1 MTRRRY
7 GVQHNRPPPGGGR
20 RRLARLCVVLFRV
33 GLGPVLGR
41 RLLLLHHTA
50 RTDGRLRHT
59 PLEVIAYDA
68 ERGCWILAS
77 PADAPWFLDLL
88 DAPLT
93 TVQVGNR
100 HYAVT
105 AHVPEADEAAEIMAR
120 HVTDGPRRARR
131 PCPAGGMAENA
142 DARPDA
148 RRADLPTLVRLDAA
162 PGQRLPGPMPYRAAD
177 RNG

>member
-1 MTRRRY
+1 MTQKRH
-7 GVQHNRPPPGGGR
+7 GVRHHRPPPGGGR
-20 RRLARLCVVLFRV
+20 RRLARLSVVLFRV

-59 PLEVIAYDA
+59 ALEVIAYDA

-77 PADAPWFLDLL
+77 PVDAPWFLDLL
-88 DAPLT
+88 AAPLT
-93 TVQVGNR
+93 TVQVGNH

-105 AHVPEADEAAEIMAR
+105 AHFPDADEAAEIVAR

-131 PCPAGGMAENA
+131 GCPAGGMAENA
-142 DARPDA
+142 DARPHSRTGDPPA
-148 RRADLPTLVRLDAA
+148 LVRLDAA
-162 PGQRLPGPMPYRAAD
+162 RGQHLP
-177 RNG
+177 

>member
-1 MTRRRY
+1 MTKRRH

-20 RRLARLCVVLFRV
+20 RRLARLCVALFRV

-59 PLEVIAYDA
+59 ALEITAYDA
-68 ERGCWILAS
+68 RRGTWILAS

-88 DAPLT
+88 AAPLT
-93 TVQVGNR
+93 TVQVGNH

-105 AHVPEADEAAEIMAR
+105 AHFPEADEAAEIMAR
-120 HVTDGPRRARR
+120 HHADGPRRARR
-131 PCPAGGMAENA
+131 ACPSGRMAENA
-142 DARPDA
+142 SARPHG
-148 RRADLPTLVRLDAA
+148 RTGELPTLVRLDAA
-162 PGQRLPGPMPYRAAD
+162 RGQRLP
-177 RNG
+177 

>member
-1 MTRRRY
+1 MTKRRH

-20 RRLARLCVVLFRV
+20 RRLARLCVVLFRM

-59 PLEVIAYDA
+59 ALEVTAYDA
-68 ERGCWILAS
+68 ERGSWILAS
-77 PADAPWFLDLL
+77 PANAPWFLDLL
-88 DAPLT
+88 AVPLT

-105 AHVPEADEAAEIMAR
+105 AHFPEADEAAEIMAR
-120 HVTDGPRRARR
+120 HLSDGARRA
-131 PCPAGGMAENA
+131 CLAGGAAENA
-142 DARPDA
+142 DARPHGWA
-148 RRADLPTLVRLDAA
+148 GDLPALVCLDAA
-162 PGQRLPGPMPYRAAD
+162 PGQRLP
-177 RNG
+177 

>member
-1 MTRRRY
+1 MTKRRH
-7 GVQHNRPPPGGGR
+7 GVQHNRPPPGGR
-20 RRLARLCVVLFRV
+20 RRLARFSVALFRV

-59 PLEVIAYDA
+59 ALEVIAYDA
-68 ERGCWILAS
+68 GRGSWILAS

-88 DAPLT
+88 AAPLT

-105 AHVPEADEAAEIMAR
+105 AHFPEADEAAEIMAR
-120 HVTDGPRRARR
+120 HLSDGARRA
-131 PCPAGGMAENA
+131 CPAGGVAENA
-142 DARPDA
+142 DARPHGWTG
-148 RRADLPTLVRLDAA
+148 DLPALVCLDAA
-162 PGQRLPGPMPYRAAD
+162 PGQRLP
-177 RNG
+177 